1 MKKIIAILVAL
12 IFALSAFSV
21 MGYAEGET
29 TEIAETRLKKWL
41 AKFEENREIYF
52 KVFMLDGEHVN
63 LYLKGEKWAFEVK
76 INDFLTFKEI
86 GDSEGN
92 QYIFFKEIPFFYMN
106 IGGDYY
112 EEDNIVDEMINEL
125 YYQSGDFVRYYK
137 KDEYYFEEYK
147 NPETDV
153 YTTFCFL
160 GDELKYIGES
170 EKAGFEVE
178 AEILSTKVDDKDISI
193 PRYAIESEMIV
204 SLILLLFAMNS

>member
-1 MKKIIAILVAL
+1 MKKITAILMAM

-29 TEIAETRLKKWL
+29 TEIAETRLEKWL
-41 AKFEENREIYF
+41 AKFEENREISF
-52 KVFMLDGEHVN
+52 KEFMLDGEHVN
-63 LYLKGEKWAFEVK
+63 LYLKGDKWAFEGK

-112 EEDNIVDEMINEL
+112 EEDNIVDEVIDEL

-147 NPETDV
+147 YPETDV

-170 EKAGFEVE
+170 EKAGFEVQ
-178 AEILSTKVDDKDISI
+178 AEILSTKVDDKDVSI
-193 PRYAIESEMIV
+193 PWYAIESEMIV
-204 SLILLLFAMNS
+204 SLILLLIAMNS